1 MERTRDTSERKE
13 LGDRLLTYAGIAG
26 IAIALVLTVAVVAL
40 TVAPALLPSG
50 TALGALAST
59 VLLVV
64 VFALVRYLHRQRGRT
79 ANPDPDW
86 H

>member
-1 MERTRDTSERKE
+1 MTRTTATSEGNGRAE
-13 LGDRLLTYAGIAG
+13 RLLTYAGVTG

-50 TALGALAST
+50 TALGAVVST
-59 VLLVV
+59 VLLVGV
-64 VFALVRYLHRQRGRT
+64 VALVRYLHRQRGRT
-79 ANPDPDW
+79 VSPDPDW